1 MKILGISS
9 FSHESSCSLIS
20 DEGIQCVLEEERF
33 NRIKHTWEF
42 PKQALQQCFSQTS
55 TPIHTIDHFTFF
67 WNPQTEIVRNIGH
80 FIKFFPASLNL
91 LRSKAV
97 NNGLPFMQ
105 RIMSKRTIGQNIRS
119 QFQLPRVPKIHFIEH
134 HLCHAASAFFISEF
148 EEAAILTIDG
158 RGEST
163 TTLLARGQ
171 GNKIQKLSE
180 IRIPHSLGHLYAAV
194 TSYLGFKPFSDEWKV
209 MGMSA
214 YGKSTYVHDFKDII
228 QLNKNGQFKLNLKYF
243 QFHTHGQEK
252 WVSPQ
257 FIDQFGQP
265 RFPHETLEQKHYD
278 IAYALQKLIEE
289 TGVALA
295 QALYKITQQ
304 PNLCITGGV
313 ALNCLMN
320 RAIIEQTPFQKF
332 FIQPIANDAG
342 TSLGS
347 ALYYYHHILNKPR
360 KLLFDSIY
368 LGPGYST
375 DEIRTCLDQH
385 KINTYRSKD
394 VCQETAQF
402 LNQGKIVGWF
412 QGRMEAGP
420 RALGNRSIL
429 ADPRDSKIKDRLNRF
444 VKKRESFRPFAPS
457 VLEEKVHEYFLMPK
471 GQMSPYM
478 ILVGDVRD
486 EKKPFLPAVTHAD
499 GTARVHTVSK
509 KTNPKFWQLIYE
521 FEKITRMPIVLNT
534 SFNDNEPI
542 VCRPEDALKCFQHT
556 EIDIL
561 VLEDFIVTKNQ
572 S

>member
-20 DEGIQCVLEEERF
+20 DEGIEGVFEEERF

-42 PKQALQQCFSQTS
+42 PKQALQQCFSQTH
-55 TPIHTIDHFTFF
+55 TPIDAIDHFTFF
-67 WNPQTEIVRNIGH
+67 WNPREEIVRNTGH

-91 LRSKAV
+91 LQSTAV
-97 NNGLPFMQ
+97 PNGLPFID
-105 RIMSKRTIGQNIRS
+105 RIRSKSNIAQEIRS
-119 QFQLPRVPKIHFIEH
+119 QFQLPQLPKVHFIEH
-134 HLCHAASAFFISEF
+134 HLCHAASAFFVSEF
-148 EEAAILTIDG
+148 DEAAVLTIDG

-171 GNKIQKLSE
+171 GNNIQKLRE
-180 IRIPHSLGHLYAAV
+180 IRVPHSLGHLYAAI

-214 YGKSTYVHDFKDII
+214 YGKPTYVEEFKN
-228 QLNKNGQFKLNLKYF
+228 LVRLKKNGQFELNLKYF

-257 FIDQFGQP
+257 FIHQFGLP
-265 RFPHETLEQKHYD
+265 RLPHETLEQKHYD
-278 IAYALQKLIEE
+278 IAYALQKLIEK

-295 QALYKITQQ
+295 NALYKMTRQ
-304 PNLCITGGV
+304 PNLCLTGGV

-320 RAIIEQTPFQKF
+320 RAIIEQTPFKKV

-347 ALYYYHHILNKPR
+347 ALYFYHQILNKPR
-360 KLLFDSIY
+360 KFIFDSIY

-375 DEIRTCLDQH
+375 EEVKKYLDQQH
-385 KINTYRSKD
+385 INYYRSKD
-394 VCQETAQF
+394 VCQEAAQ
-402 LNQGKIVGWF
+402 LLKQGKIVGWF

-420 RALGNRSIL
+420 RALGHRSIL
-429 ADPRDSKIKDRLNRF
+429 ADPRDPNIKDRLNLI

-457 VLEEKVHEYFLMPK
+457 VLEERVHEYFLMPK
-471 GQMSPYM
+471 GQLSPYM

-499 GTARVHTVSK
+499 GTARVHTVNK
-509 KTNPKFWQLIYE
+509 RTNPKFWQLIYE
-521 FEKITRMPIVLNT
+521 FEQLTQMPILLNT

-542 VCRPEDALKCFQHT
+542 VCTPADALRCFQQT
-556 EIDIL
+556 EIDAL
-561 VLEDFIVTKNQ
+561 VIEDFIVMKN
-572 S
+572 

>member
-20 DEGIQCVLEEERF
+20 DEGIQGVFEEERF

-42 PKQALQQCFSQTS
+42 PKQALQECLSQTD
-55 TPIHTIDHFTFF
+55 TPIEAIDHFTFF
-67 WNPQTEIVRNIGH
+67 WNPQEEIVRNIGH
-80 FIKFFPASLNL
+80 FIKFFPASINL
-91 LRSKAV
+91 LQSKAV
-97 NNGLPFMQ
+97 HNGLPFID
-105 RIMSKRTIGQNIRS
+105 RIRSKTNIARNIRS
-119 QFQLPRVPKIHFIEH
+119 QFQLPQLPKVHFIEH
-134 HLCHAASAFFISEF
+134 HLCHAASAFFVSEF
-148 EEAAILTIDG
+148 DEAAILTIDG

-163 TTLLARGQ
+163 TTLLALGR

-180 IRIPHSLGHLYAAV
+180 IRVPHSLGHLYAAI

-214 YGKSTYVHDFKDII
+214 YGKPTYVEEFKN
-228 QLNKNGQFKLNLKYF
+228 LVRLKKNGRFELNLKYF
-243 QFHTHGQEK
+243 QFHTHGQER

-257 FIDQFGQP
+257 FINQFGRP
-265 RFPHETLEQKHYD
+265 RLSHETLEQKHYD

-295 QALYKITQQ
+295 NALYKLTQQ
-304 PNLCITGGV
+304 PNLCLTGGV

-320 RAIIEQTPFQKF
+320 RAIIEQTPFKKI

-347 ALYYYHHILNKPR
+347 ALYFYHQILNKPR
-360 KLLFDSIY
+360 KFLFDSVY

-375 DEIRTCLDQH
+375 DEVKKSLDQH
-385 KINTYRSKD
+385 KMKYYRSKD

-402 LNQGKIVGWF
+402 LQQGKIVGWF

-420 RALGNRSIL
+420 RALGHRSIL
-429 ADPRDSKIKDRLNRF
+429 ADPRDPNIKDRLNLI

-457 VLEEKVHEYFLMPK
+457 VLEERVHEYFLMPK
-471 GQMSPYM
+471 DQLSPYM
-478 ILVGDVRD
+478 ILVGDVRE

-499 GTARVHTVSK
+499 GTARVHTVNKRS
-509 KTNPKFWQLIYE
+509 NPKFWQLIYE
-521 FEKITRMPIVLNT
+521 FEQLTRMPIVLNT

-542 VCRPEDALKCFQHT
+542 VCTPEDALKCFQQT
-556 EIDIL
+556 DIDAL
-561 VLEDFIVTKNQ
+561 VLEDFIVTKH
-572 S
+572 